1 MNEIEL
7 EKVINK
13 LEKVYYETFVVEQF
27 PQFVDVLEEE
37 NLSEDELF
45 LFIDGVISTLCLLF
59 DLSPEKVINDIRLEL
74 SLQDAL

>member
-59 DLSPEKVINDIRLEL
+59 DLSPEKVISDIRLEL